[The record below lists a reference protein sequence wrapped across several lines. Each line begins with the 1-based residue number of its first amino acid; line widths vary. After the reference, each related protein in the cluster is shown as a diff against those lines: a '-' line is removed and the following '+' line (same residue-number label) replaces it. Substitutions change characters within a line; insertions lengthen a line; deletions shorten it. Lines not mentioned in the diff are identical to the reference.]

1 MKVVA
6 MDILFS
12 RDRTA
17 EDLLAD
23 VASIDL
29 PDHSRGQLTRAFPI
43 HRDWLIRVFRQ
54 SVGMRRTLQGVTVP

>member
-1 MKVVA
+1 
-6 MDILFS
+6 MDILFT

-29 PDHSRGQLTRAFPI
+29 PDHSRGQLTHVHFQFI
-43 HRDWLIRVFRQ
+43 VI
-54 SVGMRRTLQGVTVP
+54 G